1 MSAGLA
7 YVAAVALAVG
17 AFGAQRNEAARQDDA
32 PSSQAR
38 ADSQPVD
45 WLRNLAPRAAIAG
58 LAGVECVSILEY
70 AADPSTP
77 HELNATYVFPSRARW
92 QIRVRGREELGR
104 SIEYRCGDTYFV
116 LPQAEGRSI
125 EVSRRSPLAD
135 QVSAKCE
142 MLELR
147 RAALLWPDGFEWSES
162 GEARRA
168 ASECGRVLL
177 ARLGDDGRPRELHF
191 ESENGGL
198 GERLVIRSW
207 KQRQN
212 RWWPQDLELWF
223 GPERIWSERVES
235 VTTALSLL
243 DLYFVPP
250 DRRAGSPGGD
260 AAHAVRHIDAPER
273 CDVRV
278 QLPES
283 ADWKSVASLWKSES
297 ARVFAQLPADWSAA
311 PGVHVELAEDG
322 RPTAL
327 LVNLRGAGAAP
338 PGAIVSPATEALLVV
353 ERWPAQD
360 LANSLASLR
369 RATPPGASV
378 TRRVASFPAGLEAA
392 VEVQL
397 VARLGLGR

>member
-1 MSAGLA
+1 MNAGFVLA
-7 YVAAVALAVG
+7 F
-17 AFGAQRNEAARQDDA
+17 AFASGVFGARQDKAAQQDNA
-32 PSSQAR
+32 PRSQAG
-38 ADSQPVD
+38 AEAQAVD

-77 HELNATYVFPSRARW
+77 HELNATYVFPARARW

-125 EVSRRSPLAD
+125 EVSERSPLAD
-135 QVSAKCE
+135 QVAAKCE

-147 RAALLWPDGFEWSES
+147 RAALLWPDGFEWSPG
-162 GEARRA
+162 GELRRA
-168 ASECGRVLL
+168 PSDCGRVLV
-177 ARLGDDGRPRELHF
+177 AQLGDDGRPRELRF
-191 ESENGGL
+191 ESASGGP

-207 KQRQN
+207 KQRVH
-212 RWWPQDLELWF
+212 RWWPQELELWF

-235 VTTALSLL
+235 VTTALTLL

-273 CDVRV
+273 CDMRV
-278 QLPES
+278 ALPES
-283 ADWKSVASLWKSES
+283 ADWKSLAGLWKSES
-297 ARVFAQLPADWSAA
+297 ARIAEALPAGWSTA
-311 PGVHVELAEDG
+311 PGVHVELADDG
-322 RPTAL
+322 RPMAL
-327 LVNLRGAGAAP
+327 LVGVRGVGAPP
-338 PGAIVSPATEALLVV
+338 PGALVSPATQALLVLQ
-353 ERWPAQD
+353 RWPADD
-360 LANSLASLR
+360 LAKPLASLR
-369 RATPPGASV
+369 RATPSGASV
-378 TRRVASFPAGLEAA
+378 TRRLASFPGGLEAA